1 MAVEMQD
8 LWNVNGRLGH
18 PPGLLAP
25 CQILAVVRLTELAM
39 RHAGSAPCVDV
50 PRISDRDAARIE
62 ILIALPQLKI
72 DHAFFAVVGRRLHK
86 RDDICT
92 AGCGSQQLLDVVV
105 LDVVIII
112 YKRDVLPP
120 RDVEQCLALRADAA
134 LAVVTED
141 QVLDGLPAD
150 LSFDLLLEGL
160 QLLLAS
166 WYRWGQYA

>member
-39 RHAGSAPCVDV
+39 RHSVSAPCIDV
-50 PRISDRDAARIE
+50 PCISDRDAARIE
-62 ILIALPQLKI
+62 ILIALPELEI
-72 DHAFFAVVGRRLHK
+72 DHAFFAVVGRCLHK

-92 AGCGSQQLLDVVV
+92 AGCGSQQLLDVAVG
-105 LDVVIII
+105 DVIII
-112 YKRDVLPP
+112 VHEGDVLPS

-141 QVLDGLPAD
+141 QVLDGLPSD

-166 WYRWGQYA
+166 RYSRGQYG